1 MEKDIKKQIEI
12 NGRILQIKITNWAE
26 QASGSCLVQMGE
38 TEVLATAVM
47 SAAESETVDF
57 FPLTVDYEERHYAAG
72 KIFGSRFIRRE
83 GRPTDEAILTGR
95 MIDRAI
101 RPRFPKEFK
110 RETQIIVTCLSW
122 DGENDSDVL
131 GMIAASTALSISD
144 IPFQGPVSVIRVGR
158 IDGSTPLTINPERS
172 RRVDKKWVF
181 NPTYEERE
189 KSDIDLVLTAIEAN
203 KKILINM
210 IEMGAKEISEE
221 DVIEATKAA
230 EPELKKLID
239 FQKKITEEI
248 GKEKITLPTVVD
260 HQLEKEV
267 KEFAKNKLENGL
279 KTIAPKEKDIGTIA
293 DLKEELVN
301 LIKEKYSDPTKIK
314 TGLEYFEKELKKAIY
329 KNIIEDNKRPD
340 GRKRDELR
348 KISCEVGVLPRT
360 HGSGLFSRGLTR
372 VLSILTLGGPK
383 DQQLLEGM
391 EFIGKKRFMH
401 HYNFPP
407 YSSGEVSFLRGPKRR
422 EIGHG
427 CLVEKALLPL
437 IPDFE
442 QFPYTI
448 RVVSEVLSSNGSTS
462 MASVCATTL
471 ALMDAGVPIKEVAAG
486 ISIGLA
492 ENEDPE
498 KQKLIVDIQGPE
510 DHLGG
515 MDFKVAGTKNGI
527 TAIQMDTKT
536 DGITKEIMKEALSL
550 AKEARSKILDI
561 INKTISKPRETLSP
575 WAPKIKTVQINPSKI
590 GEVVGPRGS
599 VINKLIEQYKVS
611 IDIEDSG
618 LVYITG
624 QDDEAVEKTIQQ
636 IKNMTREVQVGEI
649 FQGEVK
655 RILDFGAFVE
665 TLPGVDGLV
674 HISNFVPYRIK
685 SVNEIV
691 KIGDIIPVKV
701 ISVDEMGRINLSA
714 IEAGFKP
721 KTKK

>member
-1 MEKDIKKQIEI
+1 MEKEHNFQIEI
-12 NGRILQIKITNWAE
+12 GKRPIQIKVKNWAE
-26 QASGSCLVQMGE
+26 QASGSCLVQLGE

-47 SAAESETVDF
+47 SQNEPEGFDF
-57 FPLTVDYEERHYAAG
+57 FPLTVDYEERYYAAG

-83 GRPTDEAILTGR
+83 GRPADEAILTGR

-101 RPRFPKEFK
+101 RPRFPKDFK

-122 DGENDSDVL
+122 DGENDPDTL
-131 GMIAASTALSISD
+131 GLIATSTALSISN
-144 IPFQGPVSVIRVGR
+144 IPFLGPVALVRVGK
-158 IDGSTPLTINPERS
+158 IDGQWI
-172 RRVDKKWVF
+172 F
-181 NPTYEERE
+181 NPSYEERE
-189 KSDIDLVLTAIEAN
+189 KSNIDLILGGVEIN

-210 IEMGAKEISEE
+210 IEMGAKEISES
-221 DVIEATKAA
+221 DVMEATKAA
-230 EPELKKLID
+230 EPELKKIID
-239 FQKKITEEI
+239 FQRKIVSDI
-248 GKEKITLPTVVD
+248 GKEKITIPITAD
-260 HQLEKEV
+260 PEIEKEV
-267 KEFAKNKLENGL
+267 KEFAKNKLEKAIKELNPQEKEL
-279 KTIAPKEKDIGTIA
+279 LTIS
-293 DLKEELVN
+293 DLKEELIN
-301 LIKEKYSDPTKIK
+301 LLKEKYSDQSKI
-314 TGLEYFEKELKKAIY
+314 TLGIECFEEEIKKAVY
-329 KNIIEDNKRPD
+329 QQIIENNKRPD

-348 KISCEVGVLPRT
+348 EISCEVGVLPRT

-383 DQQLLEGM
+383 EQQLLEGM

-407 YSSGEVSFLRGPKRR
+407 YSSGEVRPLRGPKRR

-427 CLVEKALLPL
+427 CLVEKALMPL
-437 IPDFE
+437 IPDPE

-462 MASVCATTL
+462 MASICAATL
-471 ALMDAGVPIKEVAAG
+471 ALMDAGVPIKEIAAG

-492 ENEDPE
+492 ESEDPG
-498 KQKLIVDIQGPE
+498 KQKLILDIQGPE

-527 TAIQMDTKT
+527 TAIQMDTKI
-536 DGITKEIMKEALSL
+536 DGITKETIEEALL
-550 AKEARSKILDI
+550 MAKSARLKILDI
-561 INKTISKPRETLSP
+561 MNKTISEPRAMLSP
-575 WAPKIKTVQINPSKI
+575 WAPKIKTIQINPAKI
-590 GEVVGPRGS
+590 GDVVGPRGS

-624 QDDEAVEKTIQQ
+624 QDDKAVEGVIQQ
-636 IKNMTREVQVGEI
+636 IKGMTREIQVGEV

-655 RILDFGAFVE
+655 RIMDFGAFVE
-665 TLPGVDGLV
+665 ILPGTDGLV
-674 HISNFVPYRIK
+674 HISKFVPYRIK
-685 SVNEIV
+685 NVNEIV
-691 KIGDIIPVKV
+691 KIGDILPVKV
-701 ISVDEMGRINLSA
+701 VSIDEMGRINLSA

>member
-1 MEKDIKKQIEI
+1 MKKDITKQIEI
-12 NGRILQIKITNWAE
+12 NGRNLQIKITNWAE
-26 QASGSCLVQMGE
+26 QASGSCLVQLGD

-47 SAAESETVDF
+47 SPNEPEGFDF
-57 FPLTVDYEERHYAAG
+57 FPLTVDYEERYYAAG

-83 GRPTDEAILTGR
+83 GRPADEAILTGR
-95 MIDRAI
+95 MIDRTI
-101 RPRFPKEFK
+101 RPRFPKNFK

-122 DGENDSDVL
+122 DGENDPDVL
-131 GMIAASTALSISD
+131 GLIAASTALSISD
-144 IPFQGPVSVIRVGR
+144 IPFLGPVALVRIGR
-158 IDGSTPLTINPERS
+158 IDGRWI
-172 RRVDKKWVF
+172 F

-189 KSDIDLVLTAIEAN
+189 KSDIDLVLAGVETN
-203 KKILINM
+203 GKLLINM
-210 IEMGAKEISEE
+210 VEMGAKEVSEA

-230 EPELKKLID
+230 EPELKKIID
-239 FQKKITEEI
+239 FQRKIASDV
-248 GKEKITLPTVVD
+248 GKEKIVISAVVD
-260 HQLEKEV
+260 PQLEKEI
-267 KEFAKNKLENGL
+267 KEFARNKLTKAVKEL
-279 KTIAPKEKDIGTIA
+279 KPQEKELSTITELKD
-293 DLKEELVN
+293 ELIN
-301 LIKEKYSDPTKIK
+301 LLKEKYPDQNKIK
-314 TGLEYFEKELKKAIY
+314 LGLELFEEEVKKAVY
-329 KNIIEDNKRPD
+329 QQIIEDNKRPD

-348 KISCEVGVLPRT
+348 EISGQIGILPRA

-437 IPDFE
+437 IPDPE

-462 MASVCATTL
+462 MASVCAATL
-471 ALMDAGVPIKEVAAG
+471 ALMDAGVPIKEIAAG

-492 ENEDPE
+492 ENEDPS

-536 DGITKEIMKEALSL
+536 DGITKETMEEALSL
-550 AKEARSKILDI
+550 AKSARLKILDI
-561 INKTISKPRETLSP
+561 MKKTISKPRETLST
-575 WAPKIKTVQINPSKI
+575 WAPKIKTIQINPAKI
-590 GEVVGPRGS
+590 GDVVGPRGS

-624 QDDEAVEKTIQQ
+624 QDDKAVEGVIQE
-636 IKNMTREVQVGEI
+636 IKGMTREVQVGEV
-649 FQGEVK
+649 FQGEIK
-655 RILDFGAFVE
+655 RIMDFGAFVE
-665 TLPGVDGLV
+665 VLPGTDGLV
-674 HISNFVPYRIK
+674 HISNFVPYHIK

-701 ISVDEMGRINLSA
+701 VSIDETGRIKLSA
-714 IEAGFKP
+714 MEAGFKP
-721 KTKK
+721 KNKDGKR